1 MIPWRRKWPP
11 TSVFLPGKSHGQRSW
26 ERVGYDLA
34 TKQQA
39 TMSSSELSR
48 AGPPACLRE
57 VGRWGSGVRLV
68 ANKSDQHIPDFVPYA
83 ISQLIYITVLSKY
96 ILLLFLLGDRTSA

>member
-1 MIPWRRKWPP
+1 M
-11 TSVFLPGKSHGQRSW
+11 
-26 ERVGYDLA
+26 
-34 TKQQA
+34 
-39 TMSSSELSR
+39 
-48 AGPPACLRE
+48 
-57 VGRWGSGVRLV
+57 RLV